1 MVRND
6 SSRAGILT
14 LTTRALLE
22 PAVSLLQILVR
33 HLRRTAI
40 VAVMSFLPGVLDAH
54 SADGD
59 PALAVLVFSKTADYR
74 HESIPAGIEAIRALG
89 EQHGFA
95 VDASEDAALFND
107 ERLAKYRVVVFLNT
121 TGHILDSDQQ
131 AAFERFIRRGNGFVG
146 IHSASDTE
154 YDWPWYGQLVGA
166 YFKRHP
172 KIQPA
177 TLRVV
182 DPTHESTRTLPA
194 LWTRTDE
201 WYDFRDDSSRRVS
214 VLLQLDE
221 TTYSGGGMGASHP
234 AAWCHSYDGGKA
246 WYSALGHTKESYADP
261 LFLAHLLGGVQW
273 AAGVTP

>member
-1 MVRND
+1 MALVSDLVRYL
-6 SSRAGILT
+6 SRAALAAVASFT
-14 LTTRALLE
+14 L
-22 PAVSLLQILVR
+22 
-33 HLRRTAI
+33 H
-40 VAVMSFLPGVLDAH
+40 MLDAQ
-54 SADGD
+54 SADYD
-59 PALAVLVFSKTADYR
+59 PAFAVAVFSKTAGYR
-74 HESIPAGIEAIRALG
+74 HESITAGIEAIRALG
-89 EQHGFA
+89 AQHRFA
-95 VDASEDAALFND
+95 VDATEDAALFND

-121 TGHILDSDQQ
+121 TGHILDSDRQ
-131 AAFERFIRRGNGFVG
+131 AAFERFIQNGNGFVG
-146 IHSASDTE
+146 IHSATDTE

-201 WYDFRDDSSRRVS
+201 WYDFRDDPSGRVS

-234 AAWCHSYDGGKA
+234 AAWCHSYDGGRA
-246 WYSALGHTKESYADP
+246 WYTALGHTKESYADP
-261 LFLAHLLGGVQW
+261 LFLSHLLGGIQW
-273 AAGVTP
+273 ASGVRP